1 MSETENSE
9 KQVVE
14 GKNKI
19 LPFFVA
25 LIVINVAAIF
35 YFYTKIESINN
46 IIYRI
51 EQANATISQDI
62 TVLRSMVLFEDKR
75 SMVDLSDK
83 AVQSIGDGFSVTNLS
98 IQPHMS
104 GVKINGEI
112 INSQSLEYSGLN
124 LKIDIMGFEKSVF
137 INKLKSGFS
146 SKFSAIMLNVDPKTA
161 RFAKM
166 WMDNYTVHWYQGN

>member
-35 YFYTKIESINN
+35 YFYTKMESINN
-46 IIYRI
+46 SIYRI

-75 SMVDLSDK
+75 SMVDLSEK
-83 AVQSIGDGFSVTNLS
+83 SAQSIEDGFYITNLS

-104 GVKINGEI
+104 GIKITGEI
-112 INSQSLEYSGLN
+112 INSRSLEYSGAT
-124 LKIDIMGFEKSVF
+124 LKLDIMGSEKSIF
-137 INKLKSGFS
+137 INKIKPGFS
-146 SKFSAIMLNVDPKTA
+146 SRFSTIMLNVDPKNTRYA
-161 RFAKM
+161 RM
-166 WMDNYTVHWYQGN
+166 WMGNYTLHWYRGN